1 MADIDTEHSFI
12 KNINSLAAKLDIII
26 DSNDI
31 FDEGVIPVL
40 EEIASLN
47 LEEAIVDLRKG
58 NYLGN
63 RKIDINLALNMQGI
77 TQDLIDTDPDAAE
90 VIWVDTSKTVLYDK
104 AICTFVDGTVIELPF
119 LFDGNPVTVSTHGD
133 LITQFKRLDYA
144 YAQPQVDSV
153 YQFTVAD
160 SDNYVLTI
168 DNVAY
173 TYVSGVGATRETIIA
188 GIANMINS
196 NSIPITANVTA
207 TSVELTADVAGNPFY
222 LTVSSNL
229 QSTTIAA
236 NIIEG
241 PKETEFLAK
250 LVSTSAANFATD
262 VVGEFVRFYD
272 VVGENSNLER
282 IQLHAISGNY
292 VNENPIYFWAKTTSA
307 FQTLAM
313 RAGDVIKLGNE
324 IDKLI
329 LLANSIGEVRAL
341 QERLP
346 ELVDSYD
353 AYGNPLGENTIY
365 NNLDELMEVHSKLLE
380 ISTVYDDIRATGN
393 QYIFTVGED
402 LQLVNSPIKE
412 VASNLQTTN
421 TVGLVGTYITNVNT
435 VATDIINVN
444 TVATDIA
451 DVNTVA
457 ANIIDIQNAE
467 ENADTAIAQASIA
480 TTQADIAT
488 SQAGIATTQAG
499 IATTNSNE
507 IKNVSVGSTITG
519 AAGTN
524 ASVFYNPTDGKFTF
538 VVPQGVKGDRGEAF
552 QVNAVGLIAGRS
564 IYDGQVA
571 GFSFLAID
579 EATIYFKL
587 SNTSGDWSVGAPF
600 GKGDKG
606 DTGDTGNG
614 ITQITFTSTTDISGL
629 AAQSGAT
636 DTYTITYSD
645 TTADTI
651 QVYNGLDSAL
661 QSVAGRVGN
670 VVLTEADITDLDK
683 YTKAEIDSV
692 LAQVGTIDE
701 FEGALV

>member
-1 MADIDTEHSFI
+1 MADIDTEQSFI
-12 KNINSLAAKLDIII
+12 KNINALASKLDIII
-26 DSNDI
+26 ESNDI

-40 EEIASLN
+40 KEIAELN
-47 LEEAIVDLRKG
+47 LEEAVLDLKKG

-77 TQDLIDTDPDAAE
+77 TEDLLESDPDAAE
-90 VIWVDTSKTVLYDK
+90 AIWVDTNKTVLYDK

-133 LITQFKRLDYA
+133 LLTQFKRLDYV

-229 QSTTIAA
+229 QSTTIQA

-241 PKETEFLAK
+241 PRETEFLAK
-250 LVSTSAANFATD
+250 LDSTSAANFAAD
-262 VVGEFVRFYD
+262 VVGEFVRLYD
-272 VVGENSNLER
+272 IIGENSNLER
-282 IQLHAISGNY
+282 IQLHAISGSY
-292 VNENPIYFWAKTTSA
+292 VTENPIYFWAKTTSA

-365 NNLDELMEVHSKLLE
+365 NNLDELVEIHSKLLE
-380 ISTVYDDIRATGN
+380 ISAVYDDIRATGN

-402 LQLVNSPIKE
+402 LQLANSPIKE

-435 VATDIINVN
+435 VATGIVNVN
-444 TVATDIA
+444 TVAADID

-480 TTQADIAT
+480 ITQADIAT
-488 SQAGIATTQAG
+488 TQAGIATTQAG
-499 IATTNSNE
+499 IATAKSNE

-524 ASVFYNPTDGKFTF
+524 ASVIYNPTDGKFTF

-564 IYDGQVA
+564 IYDSQVA

-587 SNTSGDWSVGAPF
+587 SNSSGDWSVGAPF

-606 DTGDTGNG
+606 DTGDTGIG
-614 ITQITFTSTTDISGL
+614 IVSTVFTSTSDSSGL
-629 AAQSGAT
+629 AGQSGGT
-636 DTYTITYSD
+636 DTYTITYTDLTTD
-645 TTADTI
+645 TFVI
-651 QVYNGLDSAL
+651 YNGSDSDV
-661 QSVAGRVGN
+661 QTVAGRVGN
-670 VVLTEADITDLDK
+670 IVLTESDITDLDK
-683 YTKAEIDSV
+683 YTKAETDSV
-692 LAQVGTIDE
+692 LAQVGTVIE
-701 FEGALV
+701 FEGALA